1 MKGAAEQATFSK
13 SLLAS
18 DAEAIRHLEQEIA
31 GGRHWYIA
39 LLEAMGLWSS
49 AAEDR
54 NGRVYRYLIAG
65 EAFDWLLLAERLCEA
80 VDGLLPVAEKEALL
94 FGARPPLKLD
104 TEEVK
109 SLIGQSKYH
118 QYLNFFYGVTVEQAL
133 AMAVE
138 DEVLK
143 ERSVSGFNK
152 DDDVSNEV
160 YRRIY
165 GETRQVLLKRF
176 RKSAGYP
183 PLRSITLAEM
193 KEFAYWLFRYR
204 LEQCERAKVA
214 SDTRKA
220 LEYLKRQWAN
230 KGIFG
235 VLAAEDL
242 TAGRR
247 RW

>member
-1 MKGAAEQATFSK
+1 MKGAAEQATFPK

-49 AAEDR
+49 ATEER

-94 FGARPPLKLD
+94 FAARPPLKLD
-104 TEEVK
+104 AEEVK
-109 SLIGQSKYH
+109 SLVGQSKYR
-118 QYLNFFYGVTVEQAL
+118 QYQNFFYGVTVEQAL

-143 ERSVSGFNK
+143 ERSVSGFSK
-152 DDDVSNEV
+152 DSDVSNEA

-165 GETRQVLLKRF
+165 GETRQVLLKHF

-183 PLRSITLAEM
+183 QLRSMTLAEM

-204 LEQCERAKVA
+204 VEQCERARVA

-220 LEYLKRQWAN
+220 LEYLKRQWVG

-235 VLAAEDL
+235 VLAADDL

-247 RW
+247 R

>member
-1 MKGAAEQATFSK
+1 MKSSAEPKASAKT
-13 SLLAS
+13 LLTS

-49 AAEDR
+49 ATEER

-65 EAFDWLLLAERLCEA
+65 EAFNWLLLAERLCEA

-94 FGARPPLKLD
+94 FAARPPLKLGA
-104 TEEVK
+104 EEVK
-109 SLIGQSKYH
+109 SLIGHSKYR
-118 QYLNFFYGVTVEQAL
+118 QYQNFFYGVTVEQAL
-133 AMAVE
+133 ALAVE
-138 DEVLK
+138 GEVLK
-143 ERSVSGFNK
+143 ERRVSGFNK

-165 GETRQVLLKRF
+165 GETRQMLLKRF

-183 PLRSITLAEM
+183 QMRSITLAEM

-204 LEQCERAKVA
+204 LEQCERARVA
-214 SDTRKA
+214 SDTRNA
-220 LEYLKRQWAN
+220 LEYLKRQWAG

-235 VLAAEDL
+235 VLAADDL

-247 RW
+247 R